1 MLSQKSL
8 RTRFVIQLASASAML
23 ILIFSGMLYHYIKIT
38 IFESSVQ
45 SMVRVAETIAKTDNL
60 TTQNLSVY
68 YANFMRDSYIKIENG
83 ESLSKPKF
91 RQSEENAK
99 TFLTLHYPYRDGKF
113 ISIKKDTT
121 IYNEIVKQI
130 LIDIIIVNA
139 TMIFLIIFY
148 AMFLSRMLLMPIKMI
163 SYRLS
168 KLNENFLRPI
178 GEREIPDEFKP
189 LSNSINRL
197 IERIQTFML
206 YQKELFIGVAHELK
220 TPLAVMKTKN
230 EVTLIKER
238 ESDRYIEA
246 LRLNNAEIDSMNK
259 MISSILQIGRQE
271 GAQFEEPE
279 NIDIINYINE
289 LCLNFKIL
297 ARTDNKDISINLS
310 PKELFVLIQ
319 PNLFLHVIQ
328 NFVQNAIKFAEPNS
342 VIEIRSKIIEQN
354 LVVEV
359 LNQGEEIDEKIDY
372 FAPFKRF
379 GNKSGAGLGLFLA
392 KNAASAMGAKISLK
406 NRTDDKKGVISTF
419 ILPI

>member
-1 MLSQKSL
+1 
-8 RTRFVIQLASASAML
+8 ML

-45 SMVRVAETIAKTDNL
+45 SMIKAAETIAKTDNL

-99 TFLTLHYPYRDGKF
+99 TFLTLHYPYRSNEF

-121 IYNEIVKQI
+121 VYNEIVKQI

-148 AMFLSRMLLMPIKMI
+148 AMFLSRMLLMPIKTI

-178 GEREIPDEFKP
+178 GERQIPDEFKP

-392 KNAASAMGAKISLK
+392 KNAASAMGAKISLQ
-406 NRTDDKKGVISTF
+406 NRTDEKKGVISTF

>member
-8 RTRFVIQLASASAML
+8 RTRFIIQLASASAML
-23 ILIFSGMLYHYIKIT
+23 ILIFSAMLYHYIKIT

-45 SMVRVAETIAKTDNL
+45 SMIKAAETIAKTDNL

-91 RQSEENAK
+91 RQSEENGK
-99 TFLTLHYPYRDGKF
+99 TFLTLHYPYRSNEF

-121 IYNEIVKQI
+121 VYNEIVKQI

-148 AMFLSRMLLMPIKMI
+148 AMFLSRMLLMPIKTI

-178 GEREIPDEFKP
+178 GERQIPDEFKP

-197 IERIQTFML
+197 LERIQTFMS

-230 EVTLIKER
+230 EVTLIKQR
-238 ESDRYIEA
+238 ESDKYIEA
-246 LRLNNAEIDSMNK
+246 LRSNNAEIDSMNK

-279 NIDIINYINE
+279 NIDIINYLNE
-289 LCLNFKIL
+289 VCINFKIL
-297 ARTDNKDISINLS
+297 ARTDNKDILTDLS

-328 NFVQNAIKFAEPNS
+328 NFAQNAIKFAEPNS
-342 VIEIRSKIIEQN
+342 VIEIRSKILEKNFI
-354 LVVEV
+354 VEV
-359 LNQGEEIDEKIDY
+359 LN
-372 FAPFKRF
+372 
-379 GNKSGAGLGLFLA
+379 
-392 KNAASAMGAKISLK
+392 
-406 NRTDDKKGVISTF
+406 
-419 ILPI
+419 

>member
-45 SMVRVAETIAKTDNL
+45 SMIKAAETIAKTDNL

-99 TFLTLHYPYRDGKF
+99 TFLTLHYPYRSNEF

-121 IYNEIVKQI
+121 VYNEIVKQI

-148 AMFLSRMLLMPIKMI
+148 AMFLSRMLLMPIKTI

-178 GEREIPDEFKP
+178 GERQIPDEFKP

-392 KNAASAMGAKISLK
+392 KNAASAMGAKISLQ
-406 NRTDDKKGVISTF
+406 NRTDEKKGVISTF

>member
-99 TFLTLHYPYRDGKF
+99 TFLTLHYPYRSGKF

-163 SYRLS
+163 SHRLS

-297 ARTDNKDISINLS
+297 ARTDNKDILTDLS

-392 KNAASAMGAKISLK
+392 KNAASAMGAKISLQ

>member
-1 MLSQKSL
+1 
-8 RTRFVIQLASASAML
+8 
-23 ILIFSGMLYHYIKIT
+23 
-38 IFESSVQ
+38 
-45 SMVRVAETIAKTDNL
+45 
-60 TTQNLSVY
+60 
-68 YANFMRDSYIKIENG
+68 
-83 ESLSKPKF
+83 
-91 RQSEENAK
+91 
-99 TFLTLHYPYRDGKF
+99 
-113 ISIKKDTT
+113 
-121 IYNEIVKQI
+121 
-130 LIDIIIVNA
+130 
-139 TMIFLIIFY
+139 MIFLIIFY

-163 SYRLS
+163 SHRLS

-419 ILPI
+419 MLPI